1 MMNILLVEDEQAL
14 RDTTA
19 AALAL
24 CGHTVVPACDGIEGL
39 ARVHEAPPDL
49 VLLDLQMPE
58 MDGWE
63 FLRQFRPIPGCGNV
77 PVIVMTAAHRVV
89 ADELD
94 AQAIF
99 VKPFDLDEL
108 LEVVDELL
116 AARAAADSD
125 TRARPRNVRAYA
137 QE

>member
-1 MMNILLVEDEQAL
+1 MKILLVDDEQAL

-19 AALAL
+19 AALGL
-24 CGHTVVPACDGIEGL
+24 CGHTVVPACEGNDAL
-39 ARVHEAPPDL
+39 ARVHESAPDL

-63 FLRQFRPIPGCGNV
+63 FLRQFRAIPGCGSV
-77 PVIVMTAAHRVV
+77 PVIVMTAAHRVD
-89 ADELD
+89 AEALD

-116 AARAAADSD
+116 AARVPVDSD

>member
-1 MMNILLVEDEQAL
+1 
-14 RDTTA
+14 
-19 AALAL
+19 L
-24 CGHTVVPACDGIEGL
+24 CGHTVVPACEGNDAL
-39 ARVHEAPPDL
+39 ARVHESPPDL

-63 FLRQFRPIPGCGNV
+63 FLRQFRPIHGCGSV

-116 AARAAADSD
+116 AARASVDSD
-125 TRARPRNVRAYA
+125 RRARPRNVRDCA